1 MRSATSYFK
10 ISPAVIRD
18 DLKRFWAVPVFSF
31 VFLFFSCI
39 FYLLMNM
46 KDLDNIDNIYLV
58 RYVDNL
64 LTGQNAAVLVDLCA
78 VSVLSVLLV
87 FRYLHN
93 TGHVLAVHSQPF
105 TRATLMNSHTVSC
118 IIFTITPILLIGLIL
133 LVIARPCYYSQMYY
147 AAPEDMVNVFA
158 RTGVLRWMLEC
169 AVCALFVI
177 AVSIIGGMATG
188 TSFHHAVAAL
198 GFNGVLPLCTGMLT
212 LYFEKYLFGYT
223 TPNWLEPVVMHMS
236 PVLKDIDSGFMSGLN
251 ILYFLALTVLLY
263 AGAMALYY
271 RRKLERAG
279 EGIVFKAFDV
289 AITLVFGYL
298 GMTSVGMTFSAIFDQ
313 SAGAT
318 AVGYVVGAL
327 LGMLVIRMI
336 IMKSVKIFNRGT
348 AILLGVYLV
357 IAAVFLAGLIFDLTG
372 YEKRVPQNATHVT
385 METGLLEFSNGRQ
398 MPYNDPDA
406 VEQVKALHQYVVNH
420 KDECQAATETEQIE
434 YYEDYDYSFGE
445 DMVYLEFSYY
455 TGEPGAK
462 EAKLTE
468 RRNYR
473 VPVYLLLQSEEME
486 TLFDSGSWGKAV
498 ETRFEEIKN
507 IRSANINSGA
517 YERGSA
523 YGTEQDAYLC
533 TDPEKLAS
541 LTAALKADYAGITTE
556 KLKESYN
563 RPILGC
569 VSLNYVDNS
578 TATETEL
585 SEEGKIAYTK
595 EAADT
600 YLSAYFE
607 IYPYFTNTIA
617 WIQEN
622 GYGSMLQLD
631 LSRIAGAVVTSITDG
646 IPDVR
651 TESWYDS
658 GVFPAFEQGAVTITD
673 PQKLLVL
680 FENCRSHTA
689 FGPLKELSTGDDNI
703 YAIRFYEST
712 GIDGQKELNSWL
724 DAYIDGK
731 YLQ

>member
-64 LTGQNAAVLVDLCA
+64 LTGQNLAVLVDLCA

-133 LVIARPCYYSQMYY
+133 LIIARPCYYSQMYY
-147 AAPEDMVNVFA
+147 TSPEEMTNVFA

-169 AVCALFVI
+169 SICALFVI
-177 AVSIIGGMATG
+177 AVSMIGGMATG
-188 TSFHHAVAAL
+188 TSFHHAVAAI
-198 GFNGVLPLCTGMLT
+198 GFNGVLPLCTGLLT

-223 TPNWLEPVVMHMS
+223 TPNWLEPVLMHMH
-236 PVLKDIDSGFMSGLN
+236 PVLKNVESGFMSGLN
-251 ILYFLALTVLLY
+251 ILYFVLLTLLLY

-279 EGIVFKAFDV
+279 DGIVFKAFDV

-298 GMTSVGMTFSAIFDQ
+298 GMTSVGMTFSAIFNE
-313 SAGAT
+313 SSGAT

-348 AILLGVYLV
+348 AVLLGVYLV

-372 YEKRVPQNATHVT
+372 YEKRVPQNASHVT
-385 METGLLEFSNGRQ
+385 MESGLIDAYSGHA
-398 MPYNDPDA
+398 MAYTDPDA
-406 VEQVKALHQYVVNH
+406 VEHIKNLHQYVADH
-420 KDECQAATETEQIE
+420 KDECEAAVRHERSSE
-434 YYEDYDYSFGE
+434 YEYLGGE
-445 DMVYLEFSYY
+445 DMAYMEFSYY
-455 TGEPGAK
+455 TGTPGTK
-462 EAKLTE
+462 EANLIE
-468 RRNYR
+468 RRTYQ

-486 TLFDSGSWGKAV
+486 TLFTSGSWGKAV
-498 ETRFEEIKN
+498 ELEFEAFKN
-507 IRSANINSGA
+507 VRSANINSGA
-517 YERGSA
+517 YERGNA

-533 TDPEKLAS
+533 TDPEKLAA
-541 LTAALKADYAGITTE
+541 LTAALKEDYGSLTTE
-556 KLKESYN
+556 KLKASYN
-563 RPILGC
+563 RPVMGI
-569 VSLNYVDNS
+569 VTLNYEVES
-578 TATETEL
+578 TAPEVEL
-585 SEEGKIAYTK
+585 KKDGTIASVNY
-595 EAADT
+595 
-600 YLSAYFE
+600 SSIYFE
-607 IYPYFTNTIA
+607 ILPCFTNTIA

-622 GYGSMLQLD
+622 GYGAMLQVN
-631 LSRIAGAVVTSITDG
+631 LSKIKGAVVVSVTDG
-646 IPDVR
+646 VPDAE
-651 TESWYDS
+651 TQSWYES
-658 GVFPAFEQGAVTITD
+658 GSFPAFEQGALVITD
-673 PQKLLVL
+673 PQKLAVL
-680 FENCRSHTA
+680 FENCRSHAA
-689 FGPLKELSTGDDNI
+689 FGPLRELSTDSDNV
-703 YAIRFYEST
+703 YQIRFYEAVGT
-712 GIDGQKELNSWL
+712 EAQPELNCWL
-724 DAYIDGK
+724 DAYIGGE
-731 YLQ
+731 YLQYSNMRS